1 MNIYRLIADFLHL
14 ISFLILIYKLI
25 HSKST
30 IGISCKTQEIYL
42 IVFLTRYLDLLIYIV
57 SVYNTIMKIT
67 FILVTILI
75 IYLIRFNKKISAT
88 YNREKEDDFPHT
100 YLIPFALIMSFL
112 IHSEFDYW
120 EMIWSFSLWLESVA
134 IFPQINILNKKNGV
148 EKFTGY
154 YILSLGSYRFF
165 YLLSWIYSYYYENY
179 FSLVSVLSGIL
190 QSLLYVD
197 FFYLYLKNIKKQF
210 SSDLPINIDD
220 ENKNLKN

>member
-14 ISFLILIYKLI
+14 FSFLILIYKLI

-88 YNREKEDDFPHT
+88 YNKEKEDV
-100 YLIPFALIMSFL
+100 MSFL

-220 ENKNLKN
+220 ENKILKN